1 MSGAAQKSCLAYAQA
16 SSGHDRLCTA
26 MQWKAADIS
35 SYYCSGINEA
45 CLAQEARLSKGSRVV
60 RVCSPLPNG
69 SSCGSLLL
77 AGSKPTCV
85 KGVCTGKKGDAMQH
99 PALPSNPIPSQARLA
114 GSAAIKQLK
123 PKPAAAAAA
132 TGSIEVDVDVKQLG
146 PAVPQD
152 FLGISLE
159 WPGIEYYAGKGNAAA
174 WSNVLGVLGPGAII
188 RVGGSSQDKIT
199 EMPSDASWA
208 AMATLH
214 QAIGLRF
221 IIGLPLNNNNEQLMA
236 AMIRKA
242 RQVLP
247 AAAIAGFELGNE
259 PMYWEVCPD
268 VKIGAGGWDA
278 AGVYQPGWS
287 AYAAFFDR
295 VARKLTGCSSGSSS
309 GGGDKMII
317 GPGWDNMNTFTT
329 QRSTQVMEAGRC
341 YLQDF
346 SVHYYPYYSKQSF
359 DKLSLLSENLV
370 REASRNATLH
380 VKTAAAYGQKVR
392 ITEANSLSGA
402 GEEGTSDAYAA
413 ALWTVDISF
422 EFAAVGI
429 QSLHFHF
436 GHGGLPGN
444 SVEAGVPVYAGLR
457 TIHFTNGT
465 TAPQVRPPWFGYM
478 LFQAAVSPHRAAA
491 AKLGPTAAASS
502 SKPGRLASI
511 TAAAATP
518 GCSQGQIKIWP
529 VVHEAGAAAAAAG
542 SKELRVVLLN
552 KSKREDCQV
561 TVNVNGVFED
571 GSLLWMMPEEAEG
584 PERMAAKRI
593 MFGGA
598 TFTDRT
604 GLMSSTPKQEKVAA
618 AAAAAAAARTAAGAG
633 TSYTMQVPRASA
645 ALLVAQGRV

>member
-1 MSGAAQKSCLAYAQA
+1 MS
-16 SSGHDRLCTA
+16 R
-26 MQWKAADIS
+26 
-35 SYYCSGINEA
+35 
-45 CLAQEARLSKGSRVV
+45 GSRVV
-60 RVCSPLPNG
+60 RVCSPLPEG

-123 PKPAAAAAA
+123 SKPAAAAAA
-132 TGSIEVDVDVKQLG
+132 TGSIEVDLDVKQLAA
-146 PAVPQD
+146 AVPQD

-159 WPGIEYYAGKGNAAA
+159 WPGIEYFAGKGNAAA

-221 IIGLPLNNNNEQLMA
+221 IITLLLLLLLQMPSDASWAAMATLHQSIGLRFIVGLPLNNNNEQLMA
-236 AMIRKA
+236 AMIKKA
-242 RQVLP
+242 RAVLP

-295 VARKLTGCSSGSSS
+295 VAMKLTGCSSGSSS
-309 GGGDKMII
+309 GGDKMII

-436 GHGGLPGN
+436 GHGGLPGS

-457 TIHFTNGT
+457 TIHMANGT
-465 TAPQVRPPWFGYM
+465 TAPQTRPPWFGYM

-529 VVHEAGAAAAAAG
+529 VVHEAGTAAAAAAAG

-584 PERMAAKRI
+584 PDRMAAKRI

-598 TFTDRT
+598 TFTDRS

-618 AAAAAAAARTAAGAG
+618 AAAAGAG